1 VSIALAIESLPG
13 VAPAMKEAIATLD
26 LVRSHRVHR
35 RHKGEFIAATWAS
48 SASALVDLSGCTA
61 AAALSLVDAAAEVDI
76 TREPQRALAALH
88 LIASSELDGQ
98 ERGTPRAAVSTER
111 LIALNEVLSSDGP
124 SVIIAALL
132 IAEVE
137 SMELFS
143 LCNTEVALVAARAIL
158 IERGIDPDGIASLER
173 GIALL
178 GIPSYRLAL
187 RRYEEGTSESLVSW
201 MAYIAKAMEVGAQS
215 AFEIADGI
223 LDNQTR

>member
-48 SASALVDLSGCTA
+48 SASALVDLSGCTT
-61 AAALSLVDAAAEVDI
+61 AAALSLIDAAAEVGI

-98 ERGTPRAAVSTER
+98 ERGTPMAAVSTER

-124 SVIIAALL
+124 SVVIAALL

-143 LCNTEVALVAARAIL
+143 RCNTEVALVAARAIL

-201 MAYIAKAMEVGAQS
+201 MAYIAKAIEVGAQS

>member
-1 VSIALAIESLPG
+1 MSIALAIESLPG

-35 RHKGEFIAATWAS
+35 RHKGEFIVATWAS
-48 SASALVDLSGCTA
+48 SASALVDLSGCTT
-61 AAALSLVDAAAEVDI
+61 AAALSLIDAAAEVGI

-124 SVIIAALL
+124 SVVIAALL

-143 LCNTEVALVAARAIL
+143 RCNTEVALVAARAIL

-201 MAYIAKAMEVGAQS
+201 MAYIAKAIEVGAQS
-215 AFEIADGI
+215 AFEIADAI
-223 LDNQTR
+223 QE